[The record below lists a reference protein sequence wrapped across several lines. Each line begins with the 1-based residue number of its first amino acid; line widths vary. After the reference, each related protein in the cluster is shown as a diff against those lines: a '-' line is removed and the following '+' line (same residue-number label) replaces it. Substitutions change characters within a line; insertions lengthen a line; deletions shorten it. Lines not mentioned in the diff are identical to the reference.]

1 MEPFWNY
8 ARINQVKTRAIRY
21 LSHEDMPESDRNV
34 QVYIYLSDYP
44 TGTPKD
50 KIKEPTTDNDLYT
63 KSIDNMF
70 IINTFMSAIAESS
83 VDCAL
88 HYPKL
93 DDRVK
98 SLVTCKLCSPD
109 NTALYHPLLTK
120 DMNLP
125 NTCRPYTEQKISV
138 NPIEIPG
145 TNEKFYYRKMPD
157 GAIKIYHFN
166 IKLNGYAPVLRT
178 HPMYADIM
186 AAVVL
191 LD

>member
-1 MEPFWNY
+1 
-8 ARINQVKTRAIRY
+8 
-21 LSHEDMPESDRNV
+21 MPESDRNV

-125 NTCRPYTEQKISV
+125 STCRPYTEQKVSV

-145 TNEKFYYRKMPD
+145 ADEKFYYRKMPD

-166 IKLNGYAPVLRT
+166 KKLNGYAPVLRT
-178 HPMYADIM
+178 HHMYADIM
-186 AAVVL
+186 SAVVL